1 MIVEIIS
8 VGTELLLGQIANTN
22 AAEIG
27 SALAEAGLDSFRQSA
42 VGDNQDRIATLIKEA
57 LARADTLIITGGL
70 GPTQDDLTREA
81 VSAALDVPLI
91 MDAGFA
97 VQLRQWWEKRG
108 RPMPESNLRQAERL
122 QGSTFIPNLRGTAP
136 GLDLSHAGKRIFLVP
151 GVPEEM
157 RPMLVEWIIPRLTA
171 ETGGQTITS
180 RVLRSWGLP
189 ESEVAERL
197 ADLYSRPQ
205 PPTMAFLASGGEIK
219 VRLTARAASASAA
232 REVIAPVEAEVR
244 KRLGA
249 AIFGA
254 DADTIEAVI
263 LGLANRMGWKVGTAE
278 SATGGSVAARL
289 VSVPGASSVFVG
301 SIVAYAT
308 EVKRTVLG
316 VGQQVLTGGEVT
328 EETALGMA
336 AGAARVLGADAVVA
350 VTGWA
355 GPEPKQE
362 SVGTM
367 VFGVLTPEG
376 TRARSLRFP
385 GDRERV
391 RAYAT
396 GAALHLLRLG
406 MAGEWW

>member
-1 MIVEIIS
+1 MIVEVIS

-27 SALAEAGLDSFRQSA
+27 AALAEAGLDSFRQSA
-42 VGDNQDRIATLIKEA
+42 VGDNQDRIAALVREA
-57 LARADTLIITGGL
+57 LARGDCLIITGGL

-81 VSAALDVPLI
+81 VSAALGVRLI
-91 MDAGFA
+91 PDADFEDH
-97 VQLRQWWEKRG
+97 LRQWWEKRG
-108 RPMPESNLRQAERL
+108 REMPASNLRQAERL
-122 QGSTFIPNLRGTAP
+122 EGSTFIPNRRGTAP
-136 GLDLSHAGKRIFLVP
+136 GLDLTHDGKRIFLVP

-157 RPMLVEWIIPRLTA
+157 RPMLAEWIIPRLSA
-171 ETGGQTITS
+171 ETGSQTITS

-197 ADLYSRPQ
+197 SDLYARSQ

-219 VRLTARAASASAA
+219 VRLTARAASTAA
-232 REVIAPVEAEVR
+232 ALELIAPVEAEVR
-244 KRLGA
+244 QRLGA
-249 AIFGA
+249 AIFGV
-254 DADTIEAVI
+254 DAETIEGVI
-263 LGLANRMGWKVGTAE
+263 LGLATRRGWKLGTAE

-289 VSVPGASSVFVG
+289 VSVPGASAALVG
-301 SIVAYAT
+301 SIVAYSADI
-308 EVKRTVLG
+308 KHNVLG
-316 VGQQVLTGGEVT
+316 VSRQVLGKGEVSQ
-328 EETALGMA
+328 ETALAMA
-336 AGAARVLGADAVVA
+336 TGAARLLGADVVVA

-355 GPEPKQE
+355 GPEPRGQA
-362 SVGTM
+362 VGTM
-367 VFGVLTPEG
+367 VFAVLTPED
-376 TRARSLRFP
+376 TRARSLAFP